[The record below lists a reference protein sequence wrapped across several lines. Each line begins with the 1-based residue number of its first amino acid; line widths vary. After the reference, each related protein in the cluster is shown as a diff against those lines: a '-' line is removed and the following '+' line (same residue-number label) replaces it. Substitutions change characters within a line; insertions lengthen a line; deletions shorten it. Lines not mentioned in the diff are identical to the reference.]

1 MMTNENST
9 YGAGGRLGM
18 NPVGMIVLLVLL
30 VYALACLV
38 LATASDLR
46 DFDRSAL
53 IAFVVLFPVLIL
65 VMFVRPITRRAST
78 PSSDSAEPVDE
89 TAFLAVMSP
98 LLNAQLERAGNEAS
112 VVQAEEAA
120 AAVFAARRRLDS
132 RPGVRRRVLWVDDSP
147 DANVFERQAFER
159 VGIQIDHSPNATGP
173 QGNVQREEYGAV
185 IISERGDTEAAREG
199 YALLDSMRS
208 GGDHTTPLFVYTDS
222 NGEDHR
228 LEAMNRG
235 AQDATSRPVALFDMV
250 TRSLV

>member
-1 MMTNENST
+1 MTNDNST

-18 NPVGMIVLLVLL
+18 NAVGLIVLLVLF

-46 DFDRSAL
+46 DFDRSVL

-65 VMFVRPITRRAST
+65 VMFVRPITRRASAPVESVET
-78 PSSDSAEPVDE
+78 VDE

-112 VVQAEEAA
+112 VVQAEETA

-132 RPGVRRRVLWVDDSP
+132 HPGVRRRILWVDDKP
-147 DANVFERQAFER
+147 DTNVFERQAFER
-159 VGIQIDHSPNATGP
+159 IGIQVDHSPNATGA
-173 QGNVQREEYGAV
+173 QGHVQREEYGAV
-185 IISERGDTEAAREG
+185 VISERGDYEGDREG
-199 YALLDSMRS
+199 YALLEAMRS
-208 GGDHTTPLFVYTDS
+208 GGDHSTPLFVYTDS

-235 AQDATSRPVALFDMV
+235 AQDATSRPIALFDMV